1 MTHVKQH
8 GGWATQARRRG
19 EEYRMCN
26 TCGGRSHR
34 PIYQAEPNWYRTTAR
49 QQILNVVGCAAQALG
64 MVLVSLV
71 LWALIFGLF
80 TVAT

>member
-1 MTHVKQH
+1 MTHIKQH

-49 QQILNVVGCAAQALG
+49 QQILNVVGCAAQVAGALIA
-64 MVLVSLV
+64 SLV
-71 LWALIFGLF
+71 IWALI
-80 TVAT
+80 VALLVNA